1 MSTYLFISTGEGRLG
16 MWVNSTTNCIFS
28 CNVWFWGRKR
38 VLLPGAV
45 ATHYSVKSSCWSQ
58 DITWLLFGMKNLVS
72 LWAAVLAKIVVPGV
86 GAMEGIAET
95 PSLLESVE
103 VVLKS
108 FLTSWK
114 SPCDCQYSTLCRHHH
129 IWLLNVWVLE

>member
-1 MSTYLFISTGEGRLG
+1 MGELYNELHFQLQCVVLGQKTG
-16 MWVNSTTNCIFS
+16 
-28 CNVWFWGRKR
+28 
-38 VLLPGAV
+38 LLPGA
-45 ATHYSVKSSCWSQ
+45 AASHYTSVKSSWWSQ
-58 DITWLLFGMKNLVS
+58 DITWLLFGMKYLVS

-86 GAMEGIAET
+86 GAMEGISET

>member
-1 MSTYLFISTGEGRLG
+1 MSTYLLISTGEQGRLG
-16 MWVNSTTNCIFS
+16 MWVNPTTNCIFS
-28 CNVWFWGRKR
+28 SNVWFWGRKR
-38 VLLPGAV
+38 GAA
-45 ATHYSVKSSCWSQ
+45 ATHYSVKSSWWSQ
-58 DITWLLFGMKNLVS
+58 DITCLLFGTKYLVS
-72 LWAAVLAKIVVPGV
+72 LWAAVLAKIVVPWV

-129 IWLLNVWVLE
+129 IWLLNVWVL

>member
-1 MSTYLFISTGEGRLG
+1 MAPTSRCGVSMEAA
-16 MWVNSTTNCIFS
+16 
-28 CNVWFWGRKR
+28 
-38 VLLPGAV
+38 LPR
-45 ATHYSVKSSCWSQ
+45 
-58 DITWLLFGMKNLVS
+58 
-72 LWAAVLAKIVVPGV
+72 KIVVPGV

-114 SPCDCQYSTLCRHHH
+114 SPRDCQYSTLCRQHH
-129 IWLLNVWVLE
+129 IWLLNVWVLV